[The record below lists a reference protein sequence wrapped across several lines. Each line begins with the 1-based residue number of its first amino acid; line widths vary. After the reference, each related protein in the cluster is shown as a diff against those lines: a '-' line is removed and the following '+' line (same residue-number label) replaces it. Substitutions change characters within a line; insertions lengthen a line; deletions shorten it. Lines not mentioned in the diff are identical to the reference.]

1 MITSKDRIIAA
12 DCAIGYHSASKSII
26 KLLDM
31 NKKPTNIWK
40 NRPPHSTIDQ
50 IIVPE
55 GDTFLLPNGIKC
67 LGIFSDTQ
75 EITKLD
81 ILFPGGRLAEV
92 KKLAARYCFL
102 MFREGTKSKT
112 AQQLEEWVD
121 FHGGNLRIFT
131 NLDYSSIS
139 ISFLSKYATKLIPLI
154 GEMISEPSMDA
165 SNLEKLQK
173 INIQKL
179 ELEMMKAEMISYK
192 VITEKIFGA
201 DHPYGYNSTSEL
213 IQDLSIEDL
222 QAQYSRYFGIRGAS
236 IFISGYYSDAILKC
250 LEETLGHITK
260 IQEDAPSILPTSED
274 RPAAVHI
281 AHESE
286 YQTAIKI
293 GRKLFTRQH
302 EDYPGFFMLNTILGG
317 YFGSRL
323 MSSVRED
330 LGYTYNIY
338 SSNDHLTHGGYFVIA
353 TEVAHPYTAATIQE
367 IKNQIQLLQHEL
379 ISPEELSMVRNYL
392 MGNFLNL
399 IDGPFNQASLHRS
412 LAADGNTVAQFREFV
427 GKIKT
432 IGPEEIRG
440 LAQKYLAPE
449 SLWTITVGPTD

>member
-1 MITSKDRIIAA
+1 MIRSKGRIIASGFTVVFNL
-12 DCAIGYHSASKSII
+12 DSKQ
-26 KLLDM
+26 KTKMLNM
-31 NKKPTNIWK
+31 NKKPKNIWK

-50 IIVPE
+50 IIVPDGE
-55 GDTFLLPNGIKC
+55 TFHLRNGIKC

-112 AQQLEEWVD
+112 AHQLEEWVD

-139 ISFLSKYATKLIPLI
+139 VSFLSKYATKLIPLI
-154 GEMISEPSMDA
+154 GEMISEPRLDA
-165 SNLEKLQK
+165 ENLEKLQK

-192 VITEKIFGA
+192 VITEKIFGT

-213 IQDLSIEDL
+213 IQGLSIDDL
-222 QAQYSRYFGIRGAS
+222 QQQYQRHFGIRGAS
-236 IFISGYYSDAILKC
+236 IFISGYYTDHILKC
-250 LEETLGHITK
+250 LEDTLGQITK
-260 IQEDAPSILPTSED
+260 TQEESPFILPESEEK
-274 RPAAVHI
+274 ASAVHI
-281 AHESE
+281 LHESE

-293 GRKLFTRQH
+293 GRKLFKRQH
-302 EDYPGFFMLNTILGG
+302 EDYPGFFMVNTILGG

-338 SSNDHLTHGGYFVIA
+338 SSTDHLTHGGYFVIA
-353 TEVAHPYTAATIQE
+353 TEVAHQYAAATIQE
-367 IKNQIQLLQHEL
+367 IQHQIQLLQNEL
-379 ISPEELSMVRNYL
+379 VSPEELSMVRNYL
-392 MGNFLNL
+392 MGNFLTL

-412 LAADGNTVAQFREFV
+412 LMADGSTVAQFNDFV
-427 GKIKT
+427 EQIKT
-432 IGPEEIRG
+432 IEPEQIRQ
-440 LAQKYLAPE
+440 LAQKYLMPE
-449 SLWTITVGPTD
+449 SLWTITVGPAD